1 MRADKL
7 LSIVVTVG
15 RDGLLVAGAFLVLAD
30 APSLEAIFHFH
41 RDAGLF
47 GMIMLVF
54 LAGAIHA
61 GIHSQL
67 APLGRVIH
75 KLLIEDL

>member
-47 GMIMLVF
+47 GMLGLVF

-67 APLGRVIH
+67 APLGKLIQ
-75 KLLIEDL
+75 KLLLEDL